1 MIMSLFTTVSFAA
14 TTSGATGI
22 TAITHD
28 AGWPVKFDGAGKA
41 TLYYIGTSAPAINKD
56 TITVTDSNGATN
68 GLTGTDTLTYYCGS
82 NEEQLYTVE
91 ITPVNVASSLKLA
104 TAPASGQK
112 FTNNGKAYYYTDDA
126 DTSKFYAYT
135 DIPGVNLD
143 CTIASNALKVSGI
156 TVGGTTKSG
165 LSYGTGYTVKDKTY
179 YVSSTKTL
187 SIPAA
192 KALQYDETDLGADA
206 SVVGTFS
213 SVKVYKSNGTTE
225 ISGFSY
231 TPKAGSVKGY
241 IACPDASAINDTS
254 GIAEFTTS
262 KSIKVLVPVTISKIG
277 GEVKLDAITNGSA
290 GTYTKDATGALI
302 KAIASSTKAAAAS
315 ANVTLTIPASN
326 STFTF
331 YKDSVSSSNKVS
343 GSKVLGSDFTKLIVQ
358 TTAGYIGTI
367 DVPYSV
373 VLGGNTYSG
382 KLIFS
387 SDYATAVKDTQS
399 AHFFYEEF
407 YLDSISGI
415 DELSE
420 AEAATTPSG
429 AIKKYYTAP
438 NGTDVAPGGATKNW
452 SKTYTGYDSKG
463 VAKQVV
469 VTFEPVEYDILAYV
483 EEGKNPFS
491 FEAFVNFAERVEA
504 EQENHY
510 DIEVDHVEFPDVSD
524 SKWTLEKSGK
534 TIKTSD
540 EFTAST
546 IDDVYLDVTTAGYY
560 DIPFEVHYDYKDSKN
575 DTWSKNAPKY
585 FKGLIRVY
593 AALDGDLQYEVVYG
607 ETVKFDSTDF
617 AALYRKLTSSK
628 KVLETVKID
637 GLPLY
642 GALYR
647 NSKVTSAYAVDEGDV
662 FYVDPASANSTYD
675 LDKVTYWASKTATE
689 EYSVY
694 VPVTMD
700 GTGGE
705 EVAVV
710 EILIKNGMP
719 FKDIAK
725 GSTFY
730 EYIQYAYNNGI
741 MGGKSETNFDA
752 KSNITRAQ
760 LVTTLYRMAGSPTTY
775 NGKVLPYTDTKY
787 LSAEFSNALKWA
799 TAKGIATGYGDTFN
813 PNSAVTRQAMVTILY
828 RYAKTEGFGV
838 GVTSVNNLGYFT
850 DGAKVSTSMRDAM
863 NWAVD
868 YGLVSGNGSLLNPGG
883 STTRGAAA
891 KILSN
896 FHALYIG

>member
-1 MIMSLFTTVSFAA
+1 MKRTLSLILALAMIMSLFTTVSFAEA
-14 TTSGATGI
+14 LEMGA
-22 TAITHD
+22 D
-28 AGWPVKFDGAGKA
+28 LKAGEPNEILKDGKA
-41 TLYYIGTSAPAINKD
+41 ELTFSYINNQDYQNYYWRSDNEAVTVKD
-56 TITVTDSNGATN
+56 DFV
-68 GLTGTDTLTYYCGS
+68 
-82 NEEQLYTVE
+82 QL
-91 ITPVNVASSLKLA
+91 
-104 TAPASGQK
+104 ASGK
-112 FTNNGKAYYYTDDA
+112 DVSSDTTVNFTLVVKVKEGDTYKYYTDTGASVKVLAQDH
-126 DTSKFYAYT
+126 SAYYLT
-135 DIPGVNLD
+135 KTATAIKMIPGEVGKSVTSALVPKAGNASTD
-143 CTIASNALKVSGI
+143 ASVTYESSNSAVASVAANGTITAKK
-156 TVGGTTKSG
+156 GGTVTITASTTYKGYTFKEAVATVTVASLDLPTKSITNG
-165 LSYGTGYTVKDKTY
+165 STSEGVYKAADLVSEVQKQIRAATGNTGYTVSSLTFTTPSSLGHFTV
-179 YVSSTKTL
+179 YVD
-187 SIPAA
+187 SI
-192 KALQYDETDLGADA
+192 A
-206 SVVGTFS
+206 SGNKLAV
-213 SVKVYKSNGTTE
+213 NTT
-225 ISGFSY
+225 
-231 TPKAGSVKGY
+231 T
-241 IACPDASAINDTS
+241 
-254 GIAEFTTS
+254 AEFKGTS
-262 KSIKVLVPVTISKIG
+262 H
-277 GEVKLDAITNGSA
+277 
-290 GTYTKDATGALI
+290 
-302 KAIASSTKAAAAS
+302 
-315 ANVTLTIPASN
+315 
-326 STFTF
+326 
-331 YKDSVSSSNKVS
+331 
-343 GSKVLGSDFTKLIVQ
+343 KLIVVPA
-358 TTAGYIGTI
+358 AGYVDNILMLT
-367 DVPYSV
+367 YTAN
-373 VLGGNTYSG
+373 GGYSG
-382 KLIFS
+382 VIAFKS
-387 SDYATAVKDTQS
+387 TYDDTVKDTQS

-407 YLDSISGI
+407 YLHGISGI
-415 DELSE
+415 AELS
-420 AEAATTPSG
+420 TDDDKKTPG
-429 AIKKYYTAP
+429 GDDEYTDFKIDP
-438 NGTDVAPGGATKNW
+438 NGAKADWT
-452 SKTYTGYDSKG
+452 KTYTGYDKND

-469 VTFEPVEYDILAYV
+469 VTFKPVEYDILAYV

-510 DIEVDHVEFPDVSD
+510 DIEVDHVEFPTVSE
-524 SKWTLEKSGK
+524 SKKWTLEKSGK
-534 TIKTSD
+534 TIKSSD
-540 EFTAST
+540 EFTASN

-593 AALDGDLQYEVVYG
+593 AALDGDLQYEVTYG
-607 ETVKFDSTDF
+607 ETVKFDSSDF

-725 GSTFY
+725 NSTFY
-730 EYIQYAYNNGI
+730 DYIQYAYNNGI

-787 LSAEFSNALKWA
+787 LSTEFSNALKWA